1 MIYLFIYLFIVYY
14 YFLVME
20 QKFIGLGYGIVTS
33 IQNGGLA
40 IFPLIISLIVKRSDN
55 NYIPNAEIFFISLAA
70 LGTIVGMYLNYY
82 DYNNDNTFNSP
93 GKKLDNDNNNNNNNA
108 YDDNDERVKLY
119 AAQETKSVVQE
130 RSSSTS
136 KEIFTTQ
143 LVK

>member
-1 MIYLFIYLFIVYY
+1 
-14 YFLVME
+14 ME

-82 DYNNDNTFNSP
+82 DYNNDNVFNSP
-93 GKKLDNDNNNNNNNA
+93 TKKINSNNDSNNNT
-108 YDDNDERVKLY
+108 YDDNDERIKLY
-119 AAQETKSVVQE
+119 AAKESKDLIVQE
-130 RSSSTS
+130 RTSSTS

-143 LVK
+143 LLH

>member
-1 MIYLFIYLFIVYY
+1 
-14 YFLVME
+14 ME

-82 DYNNDNTFNSP
+82 DYNNDNVFNSP
-93 GKKLDNDNNNNNNNA
+93 TKKIDSNNDSNNNT
-108 YDDNDERVKLY
+108 YDDNDERIKLY
-119 AAQETKSVVQE
+119 AAKESKDLIVQE
-130 RSSSTS
+130 RTSSTS

-143 LVK
+143 LLH